1 MLGAAWMAGAL
12 SAVQVQLTRPVGD
25 AEVLVGTSVGS
36 IVAAVLRSG
45 FCTDD
50 LVAHQRGSNDSV
62 LSALCAP
69 DLGCASGPPWPLSP
83 VGSPR
88 LLWKALL
95 APRTVHPWVIAAACL
110 PRGRADHRE
119 LRSMVDGLP
128 RTHQSAGQ
136 TWLTAV
142 DYGSGRRV
150 VFGRAGDP
158 AASLADAVVASCS
171 VPGWYRPTEIG
182 GRRYID
188 GGVRS
193 GTNADLLTHAG
204 LDRVYVLA
212 PMASLV
218 SSPPR
223 GRGERLDRFIRR
235 KMTNALHR
243 EVAQLRDNGSEVIVL
258 TPGPMDLAAI
268 GGNMMDSRRRV
279 EVFETSLVTCAAALA
294 VELSRLRGAA

>member
-1 MLGAAWMAGAL
+1 MRGNRRSRRPVSLRRSGHRGRTGIVLGGGGVLGAAWMAGAL

-171 VPGWYRPTEIG
+171 VPGWYRPT
-182 GRRYID
+182 
-188 GGVRS
+188 
-193 GTNADLLTHAG
+193 
-204 LDRVYVLA
+204 DRD
-212 PMASLV
+212 
-218 SSPPR
+218 R
-223 GRGERLDRFIRR
+223 GPS
-235 KMTNALHR
+235 LHR
-243 EVAQLRDNGSEVIVL
+243 RRRAFRYERRPAHPCG
-258 TPGPMDLAAI
+258 PGP
-268 GGNMMDSRRRV
+268 
-279 EVFETSLVTCAAALA
+279 
-294 VELSRLRGAA
+294 RLRPSPNGQPRFQSSAWAR